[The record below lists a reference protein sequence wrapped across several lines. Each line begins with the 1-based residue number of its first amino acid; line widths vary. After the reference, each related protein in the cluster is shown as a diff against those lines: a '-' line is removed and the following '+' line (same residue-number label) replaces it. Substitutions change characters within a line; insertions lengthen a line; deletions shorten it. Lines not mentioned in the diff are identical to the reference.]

1 MLIATRHT
9 MVSTYGRK
17 PKDVANA
24 TPTKSAGEST
34 VALQPSQRGRAPG
47 RSTTMAVA
55 ASKTA
60 AIAHVR
66 TIDTSPSSVAQMNK
80 MFAEI
85 NEKYDSEFVGPPLHD
100 SLDLLN
106 F

>member
-1 MLIATRHT
+1 MLVATSHT

-24 TPTKSAGEST
+24 TSTKSAGEST
-34 VALQPSQRGRAPG
+34 VALQPSQRGRAPV
-47 RSTTMAVA
+47 RSTTTAMP
-55 ASKTA
+55 ASNTA
-60 AIAHVR
+60 SIARVR

-85 NEKYDSEFVGPPLHD
+85 NEK
-100 SLDLLN
+100 
-106 F
+106 